1 MGQNTFTCAWRVNLL
16 VLIGSLIGCILI
28 LSACNTSTATEGLV
42 KITVAVDNRQVNTQV
57 PAGATIQSALD
68 SAGITLSNLDRVD
81 PPTYTLIT
89 GATTVKVI
97 RVKESFQI
105 EEQVIPFSQQQV
117 KNESLPQGQT
127 LLIQAGSN
135 GIQQVTYRH
144 VFEDGVEVSQT
155 PVKNVIITE
164 PKPEIIMV
172 GVQTPFTSITITHKL
187 AYLTAGNA
195 WIMQRSTGERK
206 PVVSSGD
213 LDGHVF
219 SLSPDGKWLL
229 YTRKS
234 TRPVSEEINTLWV
247 IDTETE
253 NANPINLKVSNIVHF
268 ADWVTGAPNT
278 VIYSTVEPRLTAPGW
293 QANNDLQRLVFAA
306 TGSYVHNEE
315 IIQSNSGGIYGWW
328 GTIFSWSQDG
338 KILAYARPDSIG
350 FVDMANKKLI
360 PIVNVLPFQPRGD
373 WAWVPGVSLSPD
385 NKIVYAV
392 THPTKS
398 GLSSAE
404 SSPVFNLSAIA
415 IDKSVAVDLASQTGM
430 FAYPST
436 SPMLATKRFWLAYL
450 QAIFP
455 DRSDTSRYRLVIE
468 QRDGSNRQIVF
479 PPEGSSGV
487 EPQQVVWS
495 PLPADSSPLWLAL
508 IYQGN
513 LYLIDPATGQV
524 QQITGDGLISR
535 IDWK

>member
-1 MGQNTFTCAWRVNLL
+1 MGQNTFTRAGRVNLL
-16 VLIGSLIGCILI
+16 LLFGSLIGCILI
-28 LSACNTSTATEGLV
+28 LTACNTSTATEGLV
-42 KITVAVDNRQVNTQV
+42 KITIAVDSRQVNTQV

-89 GATTVKVI
+89 GAATVKVT
-97 RVKESFQI
+97 RVKETFQI

-135 GIQQVTYRH
+135 GVQQVTYRH
-144 VFEDGVEVSQT
+144 VFEDGAEVSQT

-172 GVQTPFTSITITHKL
+172 GVQTPFTSVTITHKL

-195 WIMQRSTGERK
+195 WVMQRSTGERK

-213 LDGHVF
+213 VDGHVF

-234 TRPVSEEINTLWV
+234 TRPASEEINSLWV

-268 ADWVTGAPNT
+268 ADWVAGAPNT

-293 QANNDLQRLVFAA
+293 QANNDLQRLVFAS
-306 TGSYVHNEE
+306 TGTYVRNEE
-315 IIQSNSGGIYGWW
+315 ILQANSGGIYGWW
-328 GTIFSWSQDG
+328 GTIFSWSQDW
-338 KILAYARPDSIG
+338 KTLAYARPDSIG
-350 FVDMANKKLI
+350 LVDLAKKELV
-360 PIVNVLPFQPRGD
+360 PIIDVLPYQPRGD

-385 NKIVYAV
+385 NKIIYTV

-398 GLSSAE
+398 GLSSVE

-415 IDKSVAVDLASQTGM
+415 VDKSIAVDLASQSGM

-436 SPMLATKRFWLAYL
+436 SPMLPTKRFWLASL

-468 QRDGSNRQIVF
+468 QRDGSNRRIVF
-479 PPEGSSGV
+479 PPEGSPGL
-487 EPQQVVWS
+487 EPQEVVWS

-513 LYLIDPATGQV
+513 LYLLDPATGQV